1 MRYDHITPA
10 VFLSR
15 PNRFIAQVELSGQEE
30 TVHVKNTGRCRELL
44 IPGRTV
50 WLEKSGNPARKT
62 QYDLVAVDKDGL
74 LINMDAQAPN
84 RVFGEWARAGGFVEG
99 LTLLRPETAWG
110 SSRFDFYWEAGRRKG
125 FVEVKGCTLEEDGL
139 AMFPDAPTPAGG
151 EAPAGVSRR
160 PTGRVRVRG
169 VHRHPNEGMPPVLPQ
184 RAHPPGV
191 RSRPEGSGGGRS
203 TGAGRRLPGR
213 TRAVEYRSAG
223 PGVPGHGGGAA
234 PDGGGCPAAL
244 DRKRIAVFCAR
255 ARSISIAPVPVRSG
269 L

>member
-110 SSRFDFYWEAGRRKG
+110 SSRFDFYWEAGAEKGVRGGQGLHAGGGRPCHVSRRA
-125 FVEVKGCTLEEDGL
+125 D
-139 AMFPDAPTPAGG
+139 PAGVK
-151 EAPAGVSRR
+151 APAGVSRR

-234 PDGGGCPAAL
+234 PDGEGCPAAL